1 MRPTADPTAVFHAD
15 ATDGSRRES
24 SGKPHG
30 RAVDSFLLPFY
41 PTAPGY
47 QNYPSSHRSPT
58 AAPPAYA
65 PGVHVDRVVGGDRH
79 YRDPDRSALARR
91 PEGPRGRRPQQVLQ
105 QPQADRPGDARLP
118 RCEQVLPARVLE
130 ESTPDPE
137 QLGVGNLDPPL
148 RRAVAPV

>member
-58 AAPPAYA
+58 DAPPAYA
-65 PGVHVDRVVGGDRH
+65 PGVHADRVVGGDRH
-79 YRDPDRSALARR
+79 FAILI
-91 PEGPRGRRPQQVLQ
+91 GL
-105 QPQADRPGDARLP
+105 L
-118 RCEQVLPARVLE
+118 LPAVQKVREAAARSKCSNNLKQIGLAMHAYHDANKFFPPAFSKNPPQTQNNWAWGTWILPYV
-130 ESTPDPE
+130 E
-137 QLGVGNLDPPL
+137 QSPL
-148 RRAVAPV
+148 Y